1 MSSGTNLAIPARLVK
16 FDLNCD
22 LGENEPRARTA
33 ALMRYITSANI
44 ACGGH
49 AGNLEGMRSAVILT
63 LKHKVQIGAHPG
75 LNDRAKFG
83 RIARTINAADL
94 KTLLLQ
100 QVSALERIARDAGA
114 RLHHIKLHG
123 ALYHMVE
130 EQSALRRAFL
140 EVVREFWPRMIV
152 YSMAGGEVARAAMDA
167 GLKCWAEGFLDRRYT
182 ANGFL
187 VPRHQSGAVLTPGEF
202 QERLASLRNLP
213 IHAKTWCIH
222 SDTKSAVEFARRAKA
237 AFSSR

>member
-1 MSSGTNLAIPARLVK
+1 MSAGTNLALPARLVK

-49 AGNLEGMRSAVILT
+49 AGNLESMRPAVT
-63 LKHKVQIGAHPG
+63 LALKYHVQIGAHPG
-75 LNDRAKFG
+75 LNDRANFG
-83 RIARTINAADL
+83 RSVLPISAADL
-94 KTLLLQ
+94 KTLMLQ

-130 EQSALRRAFL
+130 EKSSLRQAFL
-140 EVVREFWPRMIV
+140 EVVREFWPSLIV
-152 YSMAGGEVARAAMDA
+152 YSIADGQVGRAAIKA
-167 GLKCWAEGFLDRRYT
+167 GLKSWGEGFLDRRYT
-182 ANGFL
+182 VDGRL
-187 VPRHQSGAVLTPGEF
+187 VSRNQPGAVLTPGEF

-237 AFSSR
+237 AFNA